1 MQIYSFFPVLINIQ
15 KNNCF
20 LGKFVGFIFPKCN
33 KEDYAPEGEPLHAI
47 VDDFADNQ
55 SVWFE
60 EFIPALEK
68 MVENGYDDLLGS
80 PMPVG
85 SYQFT

>member
-1 MQIYSFFPVLINIQ
+1 M
-15 KNNCF
+15 
-20 LGKFVGFIFPKCN
+20 
-33 KEDYAPEGEPLHAI
+33 
-47 VDDFADNQ
+47 DDFADNQ

>member
-1 MQIYSFFPVLINIQ
+1 M
-15 KNNCF
+15 F

-55 SVWFE
+55 SEWFE

>member
-1 MQIYSFFPVLINIQ
+1 MAALDWTIT
-15 KNNCF
+15 KKWTE
-20 LGKFVGFIFPKCN
+20 GKFVGFIFPKCN

-68 MVENGYDDLLGS
+68 NGRKWI
-80 PMPVG
+80 
-85 SYQFT
+85 